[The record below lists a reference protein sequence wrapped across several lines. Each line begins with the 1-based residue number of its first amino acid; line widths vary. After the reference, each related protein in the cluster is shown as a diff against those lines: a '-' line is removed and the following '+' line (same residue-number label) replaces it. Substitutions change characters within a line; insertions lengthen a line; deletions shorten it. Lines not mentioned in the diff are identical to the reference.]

1 MTTMRLVIVEDDPYL
16 LEKLSIALDEEA
28 GISVVGAFGTAQ
40 ETLASLGQLSPDV
53 MLVDLGL
60 PDLSGVEFIRRVRDS
75 MPDVEIL
82 AHTVFDDKDTV
93 FSAIRAGA
101 SGYIL
106 KGTRL
111 GSLVEALLEV
121 REGGAPM
128 TPAIARKVI
137 REFRDGGPSVDED
150 DDLLTQRERSVL
162 KEIES
167 GMTYKQ
173 TASKLNISTH
183 TVNVHIRNI
192 YQKLQAKDRKE
203 ALRSAR
209 RKGIL

>member
-1 MTTMRLVIVEDDPYL
+1 MRLVIIEDDPYL
-16 LEKLSIALDEEA
+16 LERLSIALDEEA
-28 GISVVGAFGTAQ
+28 GISVAGAFGTAR
-40 ETLASLGQLSPDV
+40 EALTSLGQLSPDV

-60 PDLSGVEFIRRVRDS
+60 PDLSGVELIRRVRYS

-111 GSLVEALLEV
+111 GSLVEALHEV

-128 TPAIARKVI
+128 TPAIARKVV

-150 DDLLTQRERSVL
+150 DDLLTPREKAVL
-162 KEIES
+162 KEIEA

-173 TASKLNISTH
+173 TASKLNISSH